1 MAYNLAP
8 LQNLIDQFERMQGI
22 GHKTAQRMA
31 FYVLGLTEQEAQE
44 FANAITD
51 AHTKIKQCKICCDL
65 ADDELC
71 PICKSETRDKSIICV
86 VEDPRDVAAIER
98 THEYNGTYHVLHGA
112 ISPMANIGPDQIRI
126 KELIARLGDGEVE
139 EVIMAT
145 NPTVEGEATAMYIG
159 RLLKPM
165 GIAVSRLAYGVPV
178 GADLEYADEVTLSR
192 AIEGRSL
199 I

>member
-31 FYVLGLTEQEAQE
+31 FYVLGLTKAEAQE

-71 PICKSETRDKSIICV
+71 PICKSETRDKSVICV

-112 ISPMANIGPDQIRI
+112 ISPMDNIGPDQIRI
-126 KELIARLGDGEVE
+126 KELIARLSDGVVE

-145 NPTVEGEATAMYIG
+145 NPTVEGEATAMYIS

-165 GIAVSRLAYGVPV
+165 GITVSRLAYGVPV

-192 AIEGRSL
+192 ALEGRSL

>member
-31 FYVLGLTEQEAQE
+31 FYVLGLSRDEANA
-44 FANAITD
+44 FANAITE
-51 AHTKIKQCKICCDL
+51 AHTKIRQCKVCCDL

-71 PICKSETRDKSIICV
+71 PICKSENRDKSIICV

-98 THEYNGTYHVLHGA
+98 THEYKGTYHVLHGA
-112 ISPMANIGPDQIRI
+112 ISPMDNIGPDQIRI
-126 KELIARLGDGEVE
+126 KELLARLSDGVVD

-145 NPTVEGEATAMYIG
+145 NPTVEGEATAMYISK
-159 RLLKPM
+159 LLKPM
-165 GIAVSRLAYGVPV
+165 GITVSRLAYGVPV